1 MTSSPFFKMNFS
13 VILSGQQRFSPAHVL
28 GQSTAAARQYR
39 RTQRPARLTSPRRLA
54 SVRRGFSLS
63 WSLVGPQLLRLLEGD
78 NAQHGPDCWPTR
90 VAVYRPAGTQRRRKL
105 QLLNQQTQT
114 RTKQDQSAIDWIGN
128 RRGLSS
134 ASPPPI
140 PRPSPSRNNNRTT
153 RRISPVPSFTSPQIP
168 DTTEIKGSPPELFQ
182 TSVILELD
190 DWVAMEATECCP
202 IQ

>member
-1 MTSSPFFKMNFS
+1 M
-13 VILSGQQRFSPAHVL
+13 L

-63 WSLVGPQLLRLLEGD
+63 LSLVGPQLLRLLEGD

-114 RTKQDQSAIDWIGN
+114 RKKQDQSGTDWIGN
-128 RRGLSS
+128 RRRLSS

-140 PRPSPSRNNNRTT
+140 PRPSPSSAGG
-153 RRISPVPSFTSPQIP
+153 RR
-168 DTTEIKGSPPELFQ
+168 
-182 TSVILELD
+182 
-190 DWVAMEATECCP
+190 CP
-202 IQ
+202 RQSQPAQQ